1 MPIKATIFCLLML
14 LFAPATRAESS
25 RKTISE
31 STEWQRLDSVK
42 WQRPDTTKRWFHRHL
57 RNIGKTMGKMN
68 DIDTTYIE
76 PQRYNFTAM
85 IQNTNNFEVY
95 VLNNQ
100 QRHHLTLAPEPAIR
114 IGPYLGW
121 RWIFLGY
128 TIDIK
133 HPFFNSTE
141 QKRKEFDLSLYSS
154 KIGFD
159 LYYRK
164 TGQDFKIRRLSM
176 DDKIDTTPLEGMS
189 FDGVESTVKGFN
201 IYYIFNHRRFSYP
214 AAFSQSTTQR
224 KSAGSP
230 LIGIGYTKH
239 TLKFDWAEFYRLA
252 FKHLKMNG
260 KIEDIENLLETEEIR
275 YTNISVSGGYAYN
288 YVFAHN
294 WLLAAS
300 ATIGLAYKHSGGK
313 ILEDNFS
320 LRRIISNNI
329 NFIGTTRFGVVWNN
343 TKWYAGT
350 SLIMH
355 SFSYHREHF
364 STRNLFG
371 NLNFYVGMNFG
382 KRGKAKQNKDKTAT
396 K

>member
-14 LFAPATRAESS
+14 LFAPAIRAESS
-25 RKTISE
+25 RKIISE
-31 STEWQRLDSVK
+31 STEWQHLDSVK

-76 PQRYNFTAM
+76 PQQYNFTAM

-176 DDKIDTTPLEGMS
+176 EDKIDTTPLEGMS

-252 FKHLKMNG
+252 FKHLKMNV
-260 KIEDIENLLETEEIR
+260 KIEDIEDLLETEEIR

-300 ATIGLAYKHSGGK
+300 ATLGLAYKHSGGK

>member
-1 MPIKATIFCLLML
+1 MLTKTIILCLLWL
-14 LFAPATRAESS
+14 LSAPTTRAENGW
-25 RKTISE
+25 KTIHNND
-31 STEWQRLDSVK
+31 EWQCLDSVK
-42 WQRPDTTKRWFHRHL
+42 WQRPDTTRRKRRYQQ
-57 RNIGKTMGKMN
+57 NAGEKKKDTMN
-68 DIDTTYIE
+68 DVDTNYIE
-76 PQRYNFTAM
+76 PQRYNFTVM
-85 IQNTNNFEVY
+85 VQNTNNFEMY
-95 VLNNQ
+95 ALSS
-100 QRHHLTLAPEPAIR
+100 RKSHRLTLAPEPTVR
-114 IGPYLGW
+114 IGPYAGW

-133 HPFFNSTE
+133 NPFFNGAK
-141 QKRKEFDLSLYSS
+141 QKRKEFDLSLYSA
-154 KIGFD
+154 KIGID

-164 TGQDFKIRRLSM
+164 TGKDFKIRSLSM
-176 DDKIDTTPLEGMS
+176 GGKIDTHPMEGME
-189 FDGVESTVKGFN
+189 FDGVETTVKGFN
-201 IYYIFNHRRFSYP
+201 VYYIFNHQHFSYP

-260 KIEDIENLLETEEIR
+260 KIEDIEDLLETEEIR

-300 ATIGLAYKHSGGK
+300 ATLGLAYKHSGGK

>member
-1 MPIKATIFCLLML
+1 MLAKAIIFCLLSL
-14 LFAPATRAESS
+14 LFAPATWAESNIV
-25 RKTISE
+25 TIPE
-31 STEWQRLDSVK
+31 NAERQRFDSVK
-42 WQRPDTTKRWFHRHL
+42 WQRPDTTKRWYRRHL
-57 RNIGKTMGKMN
+57 RNVEKTMNKMN
-68 DIDTTYIE
+68 DIDTVYIE

-95 VLNNQ
+95 VLNSQ
-100 QRHHLTLAPEPAIR
+100 QRHRVTFAPEPAIR
-114 IGPYLGW
+114 IGPYIGW

-154 KIGFD
+154 KIGID

-164 TGQDFKIRRLSM
+164 TGQDFKIRHLSM
-176 DDKIDTTPLEGMS
+176 GDKTNTKPLEGID

-214 AAFSQSTTQR
+214 AAFSQSTVQR

-230 LIGIGYTKH
+230 LIGIGYTRH
-239 TLKFDWAEFYRLA
+239 SLKVDWPEFYRLA
-252 FKHLKMNG
+252 FEHLQMKGN
-260 KIEDIENLLETEEIR
+260 IEDIENTLEAEEIR
-275 YTNISVSGGYAYN
+275 YTNFSVSGGYAYN

-300 ATIGLAYKHSGGK
+300 ATLGLAYKHNGGK
-313 ILEDNFS
+313 IVEENFS

-329 NFIGTTRFGVVWNN
+329 NIDGTTRFGLVWNN
-343 TKWYAGT
+343 TKWYAGM
-350 SLIMH
+350 SAIMH
-355 SFSYHREHF
+355 AFNYRRDHFLRATFSE
-364 STRNLFG
+364 T
-371 NLNFYVGMNFG
+371 
-382 KRGKAKQNKDKTAT
+382 
-396 K
+396 